1 MVVIWNPSVRKY
13 VGIVISN
20 VLNSVDRYTCIGFGV
35 CPHTNDPRLVKINV
49 VHSTWVVEV
58 FVLSKRVWKTVYTG
72 TQFKSCEFT
81 TFHVS
86 IDGIIYW
93 RTVGLDGGLGFNY
106 IISFD
111 LKREKF
117 GEVSLSG
124 RLARAHDLVVAK
136 VNESLRLLE
145 YYNEG
150 EISVSGVWM
159 MKDGVHTPF
168 TKIYS
173 VKVEGQFNSFSG
185 YWKTVLGFRNNGEV
199 VLEMEDDNDIAVK
212 IYEPSSGRINGLGI
226 TNKYV
231 GFSAVSYMESLLLLH
246 ESNSIIH

>member
-20 VLNSVDRYTCIGFGV
+20 VLSFVDIYTCIGFGV

-49 VHSTWVVEV
+49 VHSLWVVEV
-58 FVLSKRVWKTVYTG
+58 FTLSTRVWKTVYKG
-72 TQFKSCEFT
+72 MQFKSCKFT
-81 TFHVS
+81 TFHVF

-93 RTVGLDGGLGFNY
+93 RNVGLDGGLGSNC
-106 IISFD
+106 IISYD

-117 GEVSLSG
+117 GEVSLSE
-124 RLARAHDLVVAK
+124 RLARAHRLAVAK
-136 VNESLRLLE
+136 VNESLCLLE

-150 EISVSGVWM
+150 EISVCGVWM
-159 MKDGVHTPF
+159 KKDGVNKPF
-168 TKIYS
+168 TKIYT
-173 VKVEGQFNSFSG
+173 VKVEGQFDSMLG
-185 YWKTVLGFRNNGEV
+185 YWKSVVGFRNNGEV

-226 TNKYV
+226 NNKDV